1 MKASRRVELNRTR
14 ERTQLIDEVMRR
26 EFASA
31 RAYVDASPGKSLEQL
46 AAALGLEGVDEGH
59 LHLLLWEEA
68 VMNRMI
74 EYCARDLLARDLCCR
89 LDGGWSRVLESP
101 RAGIFYQWENALPS
115 NYQTAGS
122 DIYLVLKNI
131 AIPDRWRPDSA
142 DDPILMEVFKKHWPI
157 EPDSSMA
164 LIILDGTG
172 GMTIEYGQKGPLD
185 V

>member
-1 MKASRRVELNRTR
+1 
-14 ERTQLIDEVMRR
+14 MRR

-46 AAALGLEGVDEGH
+46 AAALRLEGVHDGH

-74 EYCARDLLARDLCCR
+74 EYCARDLLARDLCCY
-89 LDGGWSRVLESP
+89 LDGGWSRGLESP
-101 RAGIFYQWENALPS
+101 RASIFYTWEKALPS
-115 NYQTAGS
+115 NYQSAGA

-131 AIPDRWRPDSA
+131 TIPDGWRPDGA
-142 DDPILMEVFKKHWPI
+142 DDLILMEVFRNHWPI
-157 EPDSSMA
+157 ESDSSDG
-164 LIILDGTG
+164 LIILDDSG
-172 GMTIEYGQKGPLD
+172 GMTIEYGQRRPLD